1 MTVFFFFFFHFD
13 GTEQEG
19 KGALVSDGRKA
30 QGMFVR
36 HGVRNTL
43 QERAWSQSIA
53 MAKRVE
59 AEGNEE

>member
-1 MTVFFFFFFHFD
+1 MKVFFFNFD

-30 QGMFVR
+30 QGTSGC

-43 QERAWSQSIA
+43 QERA
-53 MAKRVE
+53 
-59 AEGNEE
+59 